1 MWGVAQAF
9 ELSLPPLT
17 TRLHR
22 RIRTSA
28 SHLPERWA
36 LLTLIVIG
44 ESVVAVALQTAGA
57 NWRVASVACAVL
69 GFAAVAGV
77 WWLYFDGQAD
87 VTLRGSTISVVVY
100 SYAHLPLL
108 IGLAAMSAGV
118 RLLIDRAAQPHLGL
132 GASVALCGGM
142 VLYVLSL
149 IGTRTVTIGG
159 PWRLG
164 IALKLGAVA
173 VMVGLIGA
181 ETALPPVAVAA
192 GLAGVLALVIVVE
205 RALVP
210 TGRAMSAD

>member
-1 MWGVAQAF
+1 
-9 ELSLPPLT
+9 
-17 TRLHR
+17 
-22 RIRTSA
+22 
-28 SHLPERWA
+28 
-36 LLTLIVIG
+36 
-44 ESVVAVALQTAGA
+44 
-57 NWRVASVACAVL
+57 
-69 GFAAVAGV
+69 
-77 WWLYFDGQAD
+77 
-87 VTLRGSTISVVVY
+87 
-100 SYAHLPLL
+100 
-108 IGLAAMSAGV
+108 
-118 RLLIDRAAQPHLGL
+118 
-132 GASVALCGGM
+132 M